1 MNLVDDFYSNY
12 YSKIFGS
19 GMIGKMAGFVHWL
32 IEVRYKK
39 NQFLDTVLEVGAGE
53 GQHSKFV
60 KHQYRRYIQ
69 SDIRNSST
77 PTINSRVENKVLN
90 AEKLEEVED
99 NSVDRLIATCILVH
113 LNDPEEA
120 LQNWRRVV
128 KKQGHL
134 SIFVPTEP
142 SILLRFFRFFVTSKK
157 AKKFGLNHKSIH
169 YREHRNMW
177 IFCDLLIRETFK
189 DSNIR
194 VRKFPL
200 NFLPWNLRLFDIYE
214 VIK

>member
-1 MNLVDDFYSNY
+1 MNIVDDFYSNY

-32 IEVRYKK
+32 IEIGYKK

-77 PTINSRVENKVLN
+77 PTINSRVENQVSN

-99 NSVDRLIATCILVH
+99 NSIDRLIATCILVH
-113 LNDPEEA
+113 LNDPEKA

-128 KKQGHL
+128 KIQGHL

-200 NFLPWNLRLFDIYE
+200 KFLPWNLRLFDIYE

>member
-1 MNLVDDFYSNY
+1 LNIVDDFYSNY

-19 GMIGKMAGFVHWL
+19 GMIGQMAGFVHRL

-39 NQFLDTVLEVGAGE
+39 NQFFDTVLEVGAGE

-77 PTINSRVENKVLN
+77 PTINSRVENQVSN

-113 LNDPEEA
+113 LNDPEKA

-157 AKKFGLNHKSIH
+157 ATKFGLNHKSIH

-200 NFLPWNLRLFDIYE
+200 RFLPWNLRLFDIYE

>member
-1 MNLVDDFYSNY
+1 LNIVDDFYSNY

-19 GMIGKMAGFVHWL
+19 GLIGKMAGFVHWF

-39 NQFLDTVLEVGAGE
+39 NQFFDTVLEVGAGE

-77 PTINSRVENKVLN
+77 PTINARVKNQISN

-99 NSVDRLIATCILVH
+99 NSVDRLVATCILVH
-113 LNDPEEA
+113 LSNPEKA

-142 SILLRFFRFFVTSKK
+142 SILLRFFRFFVTAKK

-189 DSNIR
+189 DSSIN

-200 NFLPWNLRLFDIYE
+200 KILPWNLRLFDIYE
-214 VIK
+214 ITK